1 MTRATLKPGSF
12 AFFSLTTA
20 LKAPWEKGNLTAH
33 TYIPTFRHHCHVT
46 RSEASVVA
54 ELFILRHII
63 RMMRS
68 KVCRARRR
76 WGKCR
81 IDCNGSSGSQPN

>member
-63 RMMRS
+63 RMMRLP
-68 KVCRARRR
+68 RASAM
-76 WGKCR
+76 GKMSDR
-81 IDCNGSSGSQPN
+81 L